1 MRYTIVEL
9 TEIPR
14 EKDKLKAVIGTARY
28 EMRKA
33 KFTRITA
40 YVIIGIALLVLAFG
54 ACSVAPQQ
62 IAEPW
67 TIYLPLI
74 AR

>member
-9 TEIPR
+9 AEIPR
-14 EKDKLKAVIGTARY
+14 ERQKLKAVLGTARY

-33 KFTRITA
+33 KFVRITA
-40 YVIIGIALLVLAFG
+40 YAIIAIAILILGFG
-54 ACSVAPQQ
+54 ACSVPPLS
-62 IAEPW
+62 EPW